1 MTKHEQIKQRIR
13 ELVSDYHP
21 HQQIP
26 SERSLEIVMDASRM
40 TVRKALLSLE
50 QEGFLYRKEG
60 VGTFIAEPSN
70 NEYFTRSG
78 FLAPI
83 FIQQTNRAHSE
94 VLQLKKKKINKRLSI
109 ALDLP
114 EGTEVYHMLRIR
126 YLESKPVVY
135 DESYYVASITG
146 ELTIENAQFSVLE
159 YLEKTKRLVVHSG
172 YYDFQATMGD
182 EVIRELLQVHDLTPI
197 LKINRRMFSQKGEV
211 IDVTFSWVRTNDID
225 VIIKTDTM

>member
-60 VGTFIAEPSN
+60 VGTFVAEPVGN
-70 NEYFTRSG
+70 QYFTRSG
-78 FLAPI
+78 FLAPM
-83 FIQQTNRAHSE
+83 FLQQTNRAHSE
-94 VLQLKKKKINKRLSI
+94 VLQLKKKKINQRLSK

-114 EGTEVYHMLRIR
+114 EGTEVYHMLRLR

-146 ELTIENAQFSVLE
+146 ELTMENAQFSVLE

-182 EVIRELLQVHDLTPI
+182 EVIRELLQVHDLSPI
-197 LKINRRMFSQKGEV
+197 LKINRRMFSQRGEV

-225 VIIKTDTM
+225 VVIKTDAM